1 MSNLTPFNKNIFDF
15 SPSRIFDDH
24 FNSLF
29 KYFNTA
35 IPKSDLRETNSEYI
49 VDIDLPGINKE
60 NINLTYED
68 NTLYLSAIQS
78 NENEQKD
85 NNGNTVFT
93 ERSKSQISRYYHL
106 PNGDEDNIK
115 ADFENGVLHVS
126 VPKLNSINK
135 KSKIIDIQ

>member
-1 MSNLTPFNKNIFDF
+1 M
-15 SPSRIFDDH
+15 R
-24 FNSLF
+24 
-29 KYFNTA
+29 
-35 IPKSDLRETNSEYI
+35 
-49 VDIDLPGINKE
+49 
-60 NINLTYED
+60 D

-135 KSKIIDIQ
+135 NLK